1 LTGVEASGYPVSC
14 CPLQASVQQLKEE
27 TFGSA
32 GVSPSLNQD
41 IKHITILINGTP
53 EILSSTLDRDEDFV
67 EMPRVAQTALPP
79 LDSPGVFRAELGAP
93 LTDGFIRDRY
103 AALSK
108 EIFNISK
115 AHAEAVVE
123 PDAVADDFRRKSISP
138 VAGGVAVHRAIVPDT
153 AST

>member
-67 EMPRVAQTALPP
+67 EMPRVAQATL
-79 LDSPGVFRAELGAP
+79 AP
-93 LTDGFIRDRY
+93 LEGPGAVGIELESPQTNGFVGNCDS
-103 AALSK
+103 ALL
-108 EIFNISK
+108 EEVLDVPK

-123 PDAVADDFRRKSISP
+123 PDGVADDLAWKSISP
-138 VAGGVAVHRAIVPDT
+138 VAWRFVVHRSSLPDT
-153 AST
+153 ALT